1 MNSQENS
8 IPIDYQRPPFKVP
21 SIPPPPDPPSDENL
35 PNFSQFYK
43 TPVIERSPYGGIPYT
58 YSSSPQTYQEYETT

>member
-21 SIPPPPDPPSDENL
+21 SIPPPPPESAPPE
-35 PNFSQFYK
+35 PNFAQFYK
-43 TPVIERSPYGGIPYT
+43 TPVIERSPYGGVPYS
-58 YSSSPQTYQEYETT
+58 YSNSPQVYLEYDKTA